1 MSDDDR
7 IPTRAS
13 LLNRLKDPDD
23 SASWNEFYRM
33 YRDLIYSV
41 ARRASL
47 SEQEADEVV
56 QDTLISVA
64 RKMPGFT
71 YDASKDSFKGWLL
84 TLTWWRI
91 KDQLERRARLAKRD
105 QLHSPRAAE
114 EQGTRTATI
123 ERVPDP
129 AGERLTAV
137 WEEEWDKHLLQI
149 ALARIKRQAH
159 PQQYQIYHL
168 HVILGQAPREVAHA
182 LNVSTAHVYLAK
194 HRVGSLIKKEIRTL
208 RKTLT

>member
-1 MSDDDR
+1 MPDDDR

-13 LLNRLKDPDD
+13 LLGRLKDPGDE
-23 SASWNEFYRM
+23 ASWNEFYQT

-47 SEQEADEVV
+47 TEHEADEVV

-64 RKMPGFT
+64 KKMPGFR

-84 TLTWWRI
+84 TMTWWRI
-91 KDQLERRARLAKRD
+91 KDQLERRARAAKRD
-105 QLHSPRAAE
+105 QLRPAGGTE

-123 ERVPDP
+123 DRVPDP
-129 AGERLTAV
+129 AGERLTEV
-137 WEEEWDKHLLQI
+137 WEEEWEKHLLHV
-149 ALARIKRQAH
+149 ALGRIKRQAH

-168 HVILGQAPREVAHA
+168 NVILGQAPREVARA
-182 LNVSTAHVYLAK
+182 LNVSMPQIYLAK
-194 HRVGSLIKKEIRTL
+194 HRVGNLIKKEVRAL
-208 RKTLT
+208 RKTLL